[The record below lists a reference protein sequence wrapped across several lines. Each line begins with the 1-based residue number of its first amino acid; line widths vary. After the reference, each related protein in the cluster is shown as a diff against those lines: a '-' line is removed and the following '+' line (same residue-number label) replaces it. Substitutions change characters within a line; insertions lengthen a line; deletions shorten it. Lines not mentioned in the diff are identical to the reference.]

1 MKSNLLAYALVFS
14 ILLILF
20 QYVNSKRIID
30 KYEVD
35 IKKCK
40 NVTEKL
46 ELENHV
52 LKSQLANKGLN

>member
-1 MKSNLLAYALVFS
+1 MKSKLLTYALVFS
-14 ILLILF
+14 ILLIIF
-20 QYVNSKRIID
+20 QYVNSKQIIE

-46 ELENHV
+46 EMENFM
-52 LKSQLANKGLN
+52 LKSQLAKD

>member
-1 MKSNLLAYALVFS
+1 MKSKLLTYALVFS
-14 ILLILF
+14 ILLIVF
-20 QYVNSKRIID
+20 QYVNSKQIIE

-46 ELENHV
+46 EKENFM
-52 LKSQLANKGLN
+52 LKSQLAKD

>member
-1 MKSNLLAYALVFS
+1 MKSNLLTYALVFS

-46 ELENHV
+46 ELENYA

>member
-1 MKSNLLAYALVFS
+1 MKSKLLTYALVFS
-14 ILLILF
+14 ILLIVF
-20 QYVNSKRIID
+20 QYVNSKQIIE

-46 ELENHV
+46 EMENFMF
-52 LKSQLANKGLN
+52 KSQLAKD

>member
-1 MKSNLLAYALVFS
+1 MKSKLLTFALVFS
-14 ILLILF
+14 ILLIVF
-20 QYVNSKRIID
+20 QYVNSKQIID

-46 ELENHV
+46 ELENFM
-52 LKSQLANKGLN
+52 LKSQLAKD

>member
-1 MKSNLLAYALVFS
+1 MKSKLLTYALVFS
-14 ILLILF
+14 ILLIVF
-20 QYVNSKRIID
+20 QYVNSKQIIE

-46 ELENHV
+46 ETENFM
-52 LKSQLANKGLN
+52 LKSQLAKD

>member
-1 MKSNLLAYALVFS
+1 MKSKLLTYALVFS
-14 ILLILF
+14 ILLIVF
-20 QYVNSKRIID
+20 QYVNSKQIID

-46 ELENHV
+46 EIENSM
-52 LKSQLANKGLN
+52 LKSQLAKD

>member
-1 MKSNLLAYALVFS
+1 MKSKLLTYALVFS
-14 ILLILF
+14 ILLIVF
-20 QYVNSKRIID
+20 QYVNSKQIID

-46 ELENHV
+46 EVENFM
-52 LKSQLANKGLN
+52 LKSQLAKD

>member
-1 MKSNLLAYALVFS
+1 MKTKLLTYALVFS
-14 ILLILF
+14 ILLSVF
-20 QYVNSKRIID
+20 QYVNSKQIIE

-46 ELENHV
+46 EMENFM
-52 LKSQLANKGLN
+52 LKSQLAKD

>member
-1 MKSNLLAYALVFS
+1 MKSKLLIYALVFS
-14 ILLILF
+14 ILLIIF
-20 QYVNSKRIID
+20 QYINSKQIIN

-46 ELENHV
+46 ELENFM
-52 LKSQLANKGLN
+52 LKSQLAKD

>member
-1 MKSNLLAYALVFS
+1 MKLKLLIYAFVFS
-14 ILLILF
+14 ILLIVF
-20 QYVNSKRIID
+20 QYVNSKQIIE

-46 ELENHV
+46 EMENFM
-52 LKSQLANKGLN
+52 LKSQLAKD

>member
-1 MKSNLLAYALVFS
+1 MKLKLLTYALVFS
-14 ILLILF
+14 ILLIVF
-20 QYVNSKRIID
+20 QYVNSKQIID

-46 ELENHV
+46 EIENFM
-52 LKSQLANKGLN
+52 LKSQLAKD

>member
-1 MKSNLLAYALVFS
+1 MKSKLLTYALVFS
-14 ILLILF
+14 ILLIFF
-20 QYVNSKRIID
+20 QYVNSKQIID

-46 ELENHV
+46 EMENFM
-52 LKSQLANKGLN
+52 LKSQLAKD

>member
-1 MKSNLLAYALVFS
+1 MKSKLLTYALVFS
-14 ILLILF
+14 ILLIVF
-20 QYVNSKRIID
+20 QYVNSKQIID

-46 ELENHV
+46 EVENFM
-52 LKSQLANKGLN
+52 LKSQLPND

>member
-1 MKSNLLAYALVFS
+1 MKSKLLTYALVFS
-14 ILLILF
+14 ILVIVF
-20 QYVNSKRIID
+20 QYVNSKQIIE

-46 ELENHV
+46 EMENFM
-52 LKSQLANKGLN
+52 LKSQLAKD